1 MSNLRIFVA
10 ALTLSFTLAAH
21 AQTHDPAMHQKHMV
35 SMPADGRQLVNFPQP
50 MREHTLANMRD
61 HLLALS
67 EILGAMSAG
76 KYAQAASIA
85 HARLGM
91 ESPSAEGCSSDSGSA
106 PQISKPA
113 SMAQQMN
120 ELMPEGMRGIGLEMH
135 KSASV
140 FVSAANKAAKTGN
153 PKPALAA
160 LSRVTQQCTTC
171 HATYKVQ

>member
-1 MSNLRIFVA
+1 MSNLRTLAA
-10 ALTLSFTLAAH
+10 ALTLSFSLAAH
-21 AQTHDPAMHQKHMV
+21 AQTHDPALHQNHMAG
-35 SMPADGRQLVNFPQP
+35 MPADGRQLVNFPPP

-76 KYAQAASIA
+76 KYAQAARIA
-85 HARLGM
+85 DARLGM
-91 ESPSAEGCSSDSGSA
+91 ASPSAEGCSSDSGSA
-106 PQISKPA
+106 PQMSKPA

-120 ELMPEGMRGIGLEMH
+120 ELMPEGMRSIGLEMH

-140 FVSAANKAAKTGN
+140 FVGAANKAAKTGN

-160 LSRVTQQCTTC
+160 LTRVTQQCTSC
-171 HATYKVQ
+171 HAAYKVQ